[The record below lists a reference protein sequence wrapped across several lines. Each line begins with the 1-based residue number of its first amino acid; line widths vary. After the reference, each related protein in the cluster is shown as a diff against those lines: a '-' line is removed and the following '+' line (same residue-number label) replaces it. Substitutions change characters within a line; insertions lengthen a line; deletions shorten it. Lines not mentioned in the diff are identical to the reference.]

1 MGLLNRPLLCHVAVN
16 LFWLQYNRQ
25 NHYSTDIVDVK
36 LASAGVQ
43 MLRYTLV
50 SLQKC
55 LCWSL
60 TNSFLSIKNVLNCD
74 TAIY

>member
-36 LASAGVQ
+36 LASAGGQ

-55 LCWSL
+55 LCWSV
-60 TNSFLSIKNVLNCD
+60 FLV
-74 TAIY
+74 